1 MNNLRIHI
9 KVKQYDMSH
18 RKTITTQKVIVI
30 KSTGTLMLEAA
41 ARETCLK
48 TLRDPVTNEAFALKD
63 VIELVPMA
71 SGFAASGNV
80 IAKRYRPSF
89 N

>member
-1 MNNLRIHI
+1 
-9 KVKQYDMSH
+9 
-18 RKTITTQKVIVI
+18 
-30 KSTGTLMLEAA
+30 MLEAA

-48 TLRDPVTNEAFALKD
+48 TLRDPVTNEPFALKD

-71 SGFAASGNV
+71 YGFAASGDV
-80 IAKRYRPSF
+80 IAKKYRPSF